1 MVKRFF
7 GLLGVAMLGLGLST
21 TALHADLPKVGE
33 FYANVGLAWLEV
45 AFEGRSSVGN
55 ANDLPQ
61 DISVAAGVL
70 QIGKQINKHVAA
82 ELRLGYELTEET
94 HEYEVPYP
102 NPYPMRV
109 VANHELEIGVDHFI
123 GGYLRFG
130 GFVTDSFYPYAI
142 VGYTELTASWE
153 SEDAPYNF
161 GAGHVDNNILHTS
174 RGFTKTD
181 TSATGSFGI
190 GFIHDSPDGADWGL
204 EIMQYISDDD
214 FGDVKALTVNI
225 IID

>member
-1 MVKRFF
+1 MVKRYF

-61 DISVAAGVL
+61 DIDVAAGVL
-70 QIGKQINKHVAA
+70 QIGKQINEHIAA
-82 ELRLGYELTEET
+82 ELRLGFGATEKT
-94 HEYEVPYP
+94 HEYEVHHTYP
-102 NPYPMRV
+102 TDA

-153 SEDAPYNF
+153 SEDAPFESHGAPF
-161 GAGHVDNNILHTS
+161 GGTS
-174 RGFTKTD
+174 PGFTKTD

-214 FGDVKALTVNI
+214 FGDVKAWTVNI
-225 IID
+225 IIN